1 MADAKQKLVID
12 VVAKNTAAL
21 GGVAA
26 GLNGVKASALGA
38 GTAMRVLGPLLAV
51 LVTGKLIKDIVMT
64 NSRFE
69 DLRTTLSSVTGSA
82 EEGAEAFD
90 FISKFATK
98 TQFGVEDLTK
108 TFIKLKAAGITPTQE
123 LMTTFT
129 DTAAITSDQIGS
141 LEAVTDLFARTVS
154 GGLGLEEIQRL
165 GDRGVPVLAIL
176 EEKLGLSRNEISE
189 FGKTAAGAAKITQ
202 AFTEGINE
210 RFGGSTQKLI
220 ENTSTKFSNLGIA
233 LKNAADDIGE
243 KLKPAIGDTT
253 VALTAFIEE
262 NEETITSIARFVG
275 GALSM
280 FVKVLGE
287 VFSAVFKV
295 VGAIAKLGNGIKDLL
310 TFGKEE
316 IKLDNKRI
324 ENLRKFHDAYKT
336 STKAIEVQVHAV
348 KEAKAA
354 TEELDEKQKDLEIS
368 FNHNVTAQELLV
380 SGMNSFNDA
389 ATSALTDVIFQAKTL
404 NEALSSIV
412 NVALRA
418 LVEGFIQLAVV
429 TPILEFIKKF
439 LIDQG
444 ILQDKLNSKLKQEIG
459 LRTVLAFLTGGASI
473 FSGRASG
480 GPVSANTPYIVGER
494 GPEMFVPNSSGS
506 IVPNNQLSSG
516 GSAMGGATNINFNIN
531 AVDAQGFDELLLSR
545 KGLIIGTI
553 QQAFRQQGRRFA

>member
-324 ENLRKFHDAYKT
+324 ENLRKFNDAYKT